1 MNPAARTAPASAQR
15 LDPADL
21 IDTGGIAA
29 LLGLTRAHVTD
40 KLSKRPGFPPPVL
53 RLSRKTVRWS
63 RRAIERWI
71 ADMTIRAGSDRWG
84 G

>member
-1 MNPAARTAPASAQR
+1 MTAAPR

-21 IDTGGIAA
+21 IGTGDIAS

-40 KLSKRPGFPPPVL
+40 RLSKRPDFPAPVL

-71 ADMTIRAGSDRWG
+71 ADELMRAG
-84 G
+84 

>member
-1 MNPAARTAPASAQR
+1 MSNTATPHR

-21 IDTGGIAA
+21 IDTGGIAG

-40 KLSKRPGFPPPVL
+40 KLTKRPGFPPPVL

-71 ADMTIRAGSDRWG
+71 ADEMVRAGGHRR
-84 G
+84 